1 MSKKLLPRVN
11 RISKLFQPLNI
22 VPKDSKPRDEV
33 SSKSYKLMVDMG
45 IIRQSSNG
53 MYNLLPL
60 GLRALEKLNTLVDDE
75 MANIDA
81 QKVLLPHLI
90 PSTLW
95 KATGRLE
102 VAENE
107 LFMLHDRHQKQYILS
122 PTHEEAVTSL
132 IASVSPLS
140 KKMLPIKLYQISSKW
155 RDEMKPRLGVLRGRE
170 FIMKD
175 LYTFDA
181 DLDKAKETYD
191 LVCKAYDNLFQKIGV
206 EFVKVAADTGIIGG
220 SFSNEYHYVSNIG
233 ETVVVSCTSCN
244 YFATTEIHNK
254 SSCPQCQRELC
265 HNTSVEVG
273 HTFLLGTKYSE
284 PLKATYTA
292 NGKPVPL
299 VMGCFGLG
307 LTRILGAALEIL
319 SSDEELRWPRPLVPY
334 NVCVMPPKNGSKE
347 ASASRYADNIYQVI
361 EQSGIDVILD
371 DRTHFT
377 IGKRMI
383 DARRTGYPYIVVVGK
398 RSTEPRPM
406 FEIHDLY
413 EDKRLDL
420 SFEGVIDYL
429 RTTNDDQTTRY
440 EMNEVRYKSN

>member
-22 VPKDSKPRDEV
+22 IPKDSKPRDEV
-33 SSKSYKLMVDMG
+33 PSKSYKLMVDMG
-45 IIRQSSNG
+45 IIRQSSTG

-60 GLRALEKLNTLVDDE
+60 GLRALEKLNTLVDEE

-81 QKVLLPHLI
+81 QKVLLPHLV
-90 PSTLW
+90 PSKLW

-102 VAENE
+102 AAENE

-122 PTHEEAVTSL
+122 PTHEEAVTNL
-132 IASVSPLS
+132 IASISPLS
-140 KKMLPIKLYQISSKW
+140 QKTLPIKLYQISSKW
-155 RDEMKPRLGVLRGRE
+155 RDEIKPRLGVLRGRE
-170 FIMKD
+170 FTMKD

-191 LVCKAYDNLFQKIGV
+191 LV
-206 EFVKVAADTGIIGG
+206 
-220 SFSNEYHYVSNIG
+220 
-233 ETVVVSCTSCN
+233 
-244 YFATTEIHNK
+244 
-254 SSCPQCQRELC
+254 
-265 HNTSVEVG
+265 G

-284 PLKATYTA
+284 PLKATYIA
-292 NGKPVPL
+292 NGKPAPL
-299 VMGCFGLG
+299 IMGCFGLG

-334 NVCVMPPKNGSKE
+334 EVCVIPPKDGSKE
-347 ASASRYADNIYQVI
+347 TSASRYADDIYQVI
-361 EQSGIDVILD
+361 QQSGMDVILD

-383 DARRTGYPYIVVVGK
+383 DARKTGYPYIVVVGK
-398 RSTEPRPM
+398 RSTEPRPI

-413 EDKRLDL
+413 EDKQLNL
-420 SFEGVIDYL
+420 SFEGVIDYM
-429 RTTNDDQTTRY
+429 RTTNDDQTTRHQ
-440 EMNEVRYKSN
+440 MSEVYYKSN